1 MGYFNY
7 DSKCSLDFGLNVSGT
22 GSWATPQRKIETV
35 EVPGRPGRLI
45 TYVGFWSHVDIVYP
59 AWISRGFDKKWDAFA
74 EWWNAHTDNLYKLT
88 DSYHPKYYRM
98 ARALSPLEPEVRTLN
113 RSGRFDLKF
122 QAMPQ
127 KYLID
132 GDVPRILAEGE
143 EIILSNPTSYD
154 AYPVIIAKIRDS
166 ERHEIGVYDDLES
179 VIGEI
184 KFKVSDSAYDY
195 LGNDIKYDAEIHEAT
210 CQFPGLLAGAN
221 GAIIESFPN
230 EYKTLCIPAGK
241 TVTVK
246 SWHGEFEFYPRWY
259 MI

>member
-1 MGYFNY
+1 M
-7 DSKCSLDFGLNVSGT
+7 
-22 GSWATPQRKIETV
+22 
-35 EVPGRPGRLI
+35 
-45 TYVGFWSHVDIVYP
+45 
-59 AWISRGFDKKWDAFA
+59 
-74 EWWNAHTDNLYKLT
+74 
-88 DSYHPKYYRM
+88 
-98 ARALSPLEPEVRTLN
+98 EPEVRTLN

-132 GDVPRILAEGE
+132 GDVPRIITEGE

-195 LGNDIKYDAEIHEAT
+195 LDNDIKYDAEIHEAT
-210 CQFPGLLAGAN
+210 CQFPGILAGAN
-221 GAIIESFPN
+221 GAIIEIFPN
-230 EYKTLCIPAGK
+230 AHKTLCIPAGK